1 MPIQKKKFKSKVLAI
16 FFLISLLPVLII
28 AASNIYLV
36 IKTRQQSIVELQN
49 LAMENLSEKITKY
62 LNQKSEGLNLVVSGD
77 IESINDLP
85 INNLYFLLFN
95 SFNHSRPNSLEF
107 IDENGFI
114 IAKANGAFSFLYNKD
129 YLAKYNDDE
138 ILFQDNNGGFV
149 KKTDLKIFSQIESN
163 VTESID
169 YKKAI
174 SGEDFFGQLEFIDN
188 VPVMRLA
195 TQIRNKDNKI
205 IGVVSAEVS
214 LAQADKLIA
223 DIVLGGEGYLY
234 LIEKSGNVIASG
246 NGRVVEVGDNLLDI
260 PRVKDFA
267 NDKNDG
273 IKFTRNLANREVVF
287 SGLHI
292 KTLDW
297 HIFSEWPVKDA
308 FNVIGNILYGSFF
321 ASFGILILIIIMASY
336 FTSKIVK
343 PIKIL
348 SRGAKE
354 ISDGNLD
361 CEIELKTNDEF
372 EVLGGRFNKMI
383 AVLKENR
390 KLRDEFVFIA
400 AHELRTPVTA
410 IRGYLSMVLEG
421 TFGKVP
427 EKIKENLIIV
437 NKSNDRLVRL
447 VQDLLEVARSE
458 AGKMK
463 IEMKKIN
470 ISRQINDV
478 AEELKSLAL
487 EKNIKINY
495 SRAKDF
501 FVFSDEYKL
510 KEVLIN
516 IIGNAI
522 KYTVSNGSID
532 VSHKIKDG
540 FLITRVKDHGIGMNK
555 EQMEKLFTKFYRVQT
570 DVTAKIEG
578 TGLGLFICKE
588 IIERM
593 DGKVWVESEAGK
605 GSVFTFSL
613 KLKP

>member
-114 IAKANGAFSFLYNKD
+114 IAKANGASSFLYNKD

-223 DIVLGGEGYLY
+223 DIVLGSEGYLY

-593 DGKVWVESEAGK
+593 DGKIWVESEAGK
-605 GSVFTFSL
+605 GSVFSFSL
-613 KLKP
+613 KMKL

>member
-16 FFLISLLPVLII
+16 FFLVSFLPVLII
-28 AASNIYLV
+28 AVTNLYLV
-36 IKTRQQSIVELQN
+36 IKTREKNIAELQN
-49 LAMENLSEKITKY
+49 LAMENLREKITKY
-62 LNQKSEGLNLVVSGD
+62 LNQKAEGLNLVVSGD

-95 SFNHSRPNSLEF
+95 SFNHSQPNSLEF
-107 IDENGFI
+107 VDENGFI
-114 IAKANGAFSFLYNKD
+114 IAKANSASSFLYNKN
-129 YLAKYNDDE
+129 YLEKYGDDE
-138 ILFQDNNGGFV
+138 ILFQDNSGSFV
-149 KKTDLKIFSQIESN
+149 KKTDLKTFSQIESN
-163 VTESID
+163 VSESPD
-169 YKKAI
+169 YNEAI
-174 SGEDFFGQLEFIDN
+174 TGKDYFGRLEFVDN
-188 VPVMRLA
+188 VPAMRLA
-195 TQIRNKDNKI
+195 TQIKNKDNEI

-214 LAQADKLIA
+214 LAQANKLIE
-223 DIVLGGEGYLY
+223 DIVLGKEGYLY
-234 LIEKSGNVIASG
+234 LIEKSGGVIASG
-246 NGRVVEVGDNLLDI
+246 NGRVVKVGDNLFDI
-260 PRVKDFA
+260 PRISGFA
-267 NDKNDG
+267 VNKNSG
-273 IKFTRNLANREVVF
+273 MEFTRSLANKEVVF

-297 HIFSEWPVKDA
+297 YVFSEWPIKDA

-321 ASFGILILIIIMASY
+321 VSLGILVLIIIVASY
-336 FTSKIVK
+336 LTSKIVK

-348 SRGAKE
+348 SRGAKK

-361 CEIELKTNDEF
+361 YQIELKTNDEF
-372 EVLGGRFNKMI
+372 EVLGGQFNKMI
-383 AVLKENR
+383 KVLKDNQ

-410 IRGYLSMVLEG
+410 IRGYLSMVLEE

-427 EKIKENLIIV
+427 EKIKENLIIA

-463 IEMKKIN
+463 IEMKEVDIGERIN
-470 ISRQINDV
+470 TVIK
-478 AEELKSLAL
+478 ELESLAR
-487 EKNIKINY
+487 EKNIKMNY
-495 SRAKDF
+495 SREKDF
-501 FVFSDEYKL
+501 IVLSDEYKL
-510 KEVLIN
+510 SEVLVN

-522 KYTVSNGSID
+522 KYTIDNGSID
-532 VSHKIKDG
+532 ISHSQKDG
-540 FLITRVKDHGIGMNK
+540 FLITRVKDHGIGMDK

-593 DGKVWVESEAGK
+593 NGKIWVESEAGR
-605 GSVFTFSL
+605 GSIFSFSL
-613 KLKP
+613 KLKS

>member
-260 PRVKDFA
+260 PRVKDFV

-292 KTLDW
+292 ETLDW
-297 HIFSEWPVKDA
+297 HIFNEWPIKDA
-308 FNVIGNILYGSFF
+308 FSVIGNILYGSFF
-321 ASFGILILIIIMASY
+321 VSLAILILIIIMASY

-447 VQDLLEVARSE
+447 VQDLLEVARGE

-463 IEMKKIN
+463 IEMKEVN

>member
-114 IAKANGAFSFLYNKD
+114 IAKANGASSFLYNKD

-223 DIVLGGEGYLY
+223 DIVLGSEG
-234 LIEKSGNVIASG
+234 
-246 NGRVVEVGDNLLDI
+246 
-260 PRVKDFA
+260 
-267 NDKNDG
+267 
-273 IKFTRNLANREVVF
+273 
-287 SGLHI
+287 
-292 KTLDW
+292 
-297 HIFSEWPVKDA
+297 
-308 FNVIGNILYGSFF
+308 
-321 ASFGILILIIIMASY
+321 
-336 FTSKIVK
+336 
-343 PIKIL
+343 
-348 SRGAKE
+348 
-354 ISDGNLD
+354 
-361 CEIELKTNDEF
+361 
-372 EVLGGRFNKMI
+372 
-383 AVLKENR
+383 
-390 KLRDEFVFIA
+390 
-400 AHELRTPVTA
+400 
-410 IRGYLSMVLEG
+410 
-421 TFGKVP
+421 
-427 EKIKENLIIV
+427 
-437 NKSNDRLVRL
+437 
-447 VQDLLEVARSE
+447 
-458 AGKMK
+458 
-463 IEMKKIN
+463 
-470 ISRQINDV
+470 
-478 AEELKSLAL
+478 
-487 EKNIKINY
+487 
-495 SRAKDF
+495 
-501 FVFSDEYKL
+501 
-510 KEVLIN
+510 
-516 IIGNAI
+516 
-522 KYTVSNGSID
+522 
-532 VSHKIKDG
+532 
-540 FLITRVKDHGIGMNK
+540 
-555 EQMEKLFTKFYRVQT
+555 
-570 DVTAKIEG
+570 
-578 TGLGLFICKE
+578 
-588 IIERM
+588 
-593 DGKVWVESEAGK
+593 
-605 GSVFTFSL
+605 
-613 KLKP
+613 